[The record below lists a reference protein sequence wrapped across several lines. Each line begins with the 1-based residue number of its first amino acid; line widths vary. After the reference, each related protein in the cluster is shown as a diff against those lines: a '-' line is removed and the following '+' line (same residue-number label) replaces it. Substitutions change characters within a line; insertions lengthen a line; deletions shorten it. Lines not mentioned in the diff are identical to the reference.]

1 MQVEVSG
8 QYLCESEFNT
18 AIANV
23 LVPLECSSGIPR
35 FDKCL
40 ADNGLQNIHTSESWA
55 YGLYLPHPDCLYI
68 PLPQNFVVCGTVA
81 Q

>member
-8 QYLCESEFNT
+8 LCSRVSEFNT

-35 FDKCL
+35 LDKWL
-40 ADNGLQNIHTSESWA
+40 ADVGLQSIQTSESWA
-55 YGLYLPHPDCLYI
+55 YGLYLPHPDCLYV

-81 Q
+81 E